1 MPQSSSGKKFVFDAL
16 SMLLSWH
23 QAATLYEGLAW
34 CFPLKPG
41 LRPVGLFEAISTA
54 SFKILI
60 MMHCHH
66 KKVAQS

>member
-16 SMLLSWH
+16 SILLSWH
-23 QAATLYEGLAW
+23 QAATLCEGLAW

-60 MMHCHH
+60 MMQCHH